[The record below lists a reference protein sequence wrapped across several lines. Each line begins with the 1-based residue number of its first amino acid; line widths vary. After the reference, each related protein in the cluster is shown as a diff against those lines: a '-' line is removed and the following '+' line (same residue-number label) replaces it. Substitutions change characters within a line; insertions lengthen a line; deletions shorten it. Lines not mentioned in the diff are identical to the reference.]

1 MFEGACTHSDV
12 ITVIC
17 GALFLVSELLGG
29 TERVRPNTVLGAL
42 KAAALRVVRRGE
54 PEPEP
59 PPEQQRRESVQAIGP
74 HHVDIQ
80 MTQTEAPSSCPGSSS
95 NSTSTSTSTAFPW
108 LLRTYARKK
117 QQQPKEPA
125 EMAADLD
132 RCTRRAIASYAKRVE
147 QYHPQMA
154 EDARAYAKNPAA
166 SPPVMAAVIDRLQ
179 WALHEEGERV
189 RNFFMPN
196 DSRYLGSLL
205 TLGAVAYM
213 SPARYYLVR
222 ILAAQFAGYYFV
234 GPYLLNGL
242 RKA

>member
-1 MFEGACTHSDV
+1 MFQGECTHSDV
-12 ITVIC
+12 ITVVC
-17 GALFLVSELLGG
+17 GALFLISELLGG

-42 KAAALRVVRRGE
+42 KAAALRVVRRGQ

-59 PPEQQRRESVQAIGP
+59 PPEQRRESIQNIGP

-80 MTQTEAPSSCPGSSS
+80 MTQTAPSAEDQSSS
-95 NSTSTSTSTAFPW
+95 NTSTSSSTTAYPW

-117 QQQPKEPA
+117 QQQPKAPA

-213 SPARYYLVR
+213 SPARYYLLR
-222 ILAAQFAGYYFV
+222 ILLAQFAGYYFV
-234 GPYLLNGL
+234 GPTLLNMGPK
-242 RKA
+242 RA

>member
-1 MFEGACTHSDV
+1 METPATTAPS
-12 ITVIC
+12 
-17 GALFLVSELLGG
+17 A
-29 TERVRPNTVLGAL
+29 
-42 KAAALRVVRRGE
+42 
-54 PEPEP
+54 
-59 PPEQQRRESVQAIGP
+59 
-74 HHVDIQ
+74 
-80 MTQTEAPSSCPGSSS
+80 EAPSSCPGSSS

-132 RCTRRAIASYAKRVE
+132 RGRQGVREKPRRE
-147 QYHPQMA
+147 
-154 EDARAYAKNPAA
+154 PA
-166 SPPVMAAVIDRLQ
+166 VMAAVIDRLQ
-179 WALHEEGERV
+179 WALHEEGSG
-189 RNFFMPN
+189 

>member
-1 MFEGACTHSDV
+1 MFQGECTHSDI
-12 ITVIC
+12 ITVVC

-29 TERVRPNTVLGAL
+29 TERVGPNTVLGAL
-42 KAAALRVVRRGE
+42 KAAALRVN
-54 PEPEP
+54 
-59 PPEQQRRESVQAIGP
+59 IGP

-80 MTQTEAPSSCPGSSS
+80 MTQTEAPAPSNSSS
-95 NSTSTSTSTAFPW
+95 STAAYPW

-117 QQQPKEPA
+117 QQQPKAPA

>member
-1 MFEGACTHSDV
+1 
-12 ITVIC
+12 
-17 GALFLVSELLGG
+17 
-29 TERVRPNTVLGAL
+29 
-42 KAAALRVVRRGE
+42 
-54 PEPEP
+54 
-59 PPEQQRRESVQAIGP
+59 
-74 HHVDIQ
+74 
-80 MTQTEAPSSCPGSSS
+80 
-95 NSTSTSTSTAFPW
+95 
-108 LLRTYARKK
+108 
-117 QQQPKEPA
+117 
-125 EMAADLD
+125 
-132 RCTRRAIASYAKRVE
+132 
-147 QYHPQMA
+147 MA

-196 DSRYLGSLL
+196 LL

>member
-1 MFEGACTHSDV
+1 MHPLGRHH
-12 ITVIC
+12 VIC

-42 KAAALRVVRRGE
+42 KAAALRV
-54 PEPEP
+54 
-59 PPEQQRRESVQAIGP
+59 AIGP

-80 MTQTEAPSSCPGSSS
+80 MTQTEA
-95 NSTSTSTSTAFPW
+95 A
-108 LLRTYARKK
+108 AA
-117 QQQPKEPA
+117 KEPA

-179 WALHEEGERV
+179 WALHEEGER
-189 RNFFMPN
+189 
-196 DSRYLGSLL
+196 
-205 TLGAVAYM
+205 
-213 SPARYYLVR
+213 
-222 ILAAQFAGYYFV
+222 FAGYYFV
-234 GPYLLNGL
+234 GPYLLT
-242 RKA
+242 A

>member
-1 MFEGACTHSDV
+1 METPATPAPS
-12 ITVIC
+12 
-17 GALFLVSELLGG
+17 A
-29 TERVRPNTVLGAL
+29 
-42 KAAALRVVRRGE
+42 
-54 PEPEP
+54 
-59 PPEQQRRESVQAIGP
+59 
-74 HHVDIQ
+74 
-80 MTQTEAPSSCPGSSS
+80 EAPAPSNSSS
-95 NSTSTSTSTAFPW
+95 STAAYPW

-117 QQQPKEPA
+117 QQQPKAPA

-154 EDARAYAKNPAA
+154 EDARA
-166 SPPVMAAVIDRLQ
+166 
-179 WALHEEGERV
+179 
-189 RNFFMPN
+189 